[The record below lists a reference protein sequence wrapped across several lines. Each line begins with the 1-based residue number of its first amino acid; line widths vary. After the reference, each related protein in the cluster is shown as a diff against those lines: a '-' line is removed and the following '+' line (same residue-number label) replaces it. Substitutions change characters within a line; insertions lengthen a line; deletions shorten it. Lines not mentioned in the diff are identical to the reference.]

1 MPSYGSSP
9 PSAATSYV
17 VPYAAPTVATRPYT
31 WTAAPPSG
39 VAAFPSPASAYGTS
53 LSTPSALGT
62 SWDPYLTAQ
71 RPAILSGNIT
81 SPTSSQYILPQP
93 MPRVPY
99 YTNQPVSP
107 TNQPYTIVP
116 DVSQPVGPNGTVI
129 CPGAMP
135 PPLVANPCVP
145 ILNGPLPPTPIY
157 PSVCPQPAGARWYLD
172 ADGIF
177 FTRDARIGNQ
187 ALVLLDM
194 NAATQ
199 SNVLLSNSDLDD
211 FQFEPG
217 PRVLIGYMLSPEN
230 AIEASYFGI
239 YNWKVSKTVHGD
251 NDLNLPGDLGLNG
264 NLNFFDA
271 DTATVTYK
279 SLIHNAEINYVH
291 NIDNIGLLVG
301 FRYFYLQDQFS
312 ETFTD
317 VQTGSSSYNISS
329 FNDLFGGQIG
339 ARLTRERGNFGFDFT
354 GKAGVYGNNIHSSQR
369 VSDFNGFEERNNSVN
384 AGQIAFIGDL
394 ELNTSYRFSQNWSLR
409 GGYQVYWLEG
419 MALAPSQL
427 DFTDTATSGTT
438 LHKTDTMLMQGAH
451 AGLMA
456 QW

>member
-1 MPSYGSSP
+1 
-9 PSAATSYV
+9 
-17 VPYAAPTVATRPYT
+17 
-31 WTAAPPSG
+31 
-39 VAAFPSPASAYGTS
+39 
-53 LSTPSALGT
+53 
-62 SWDPYLTAQ
+62 
-71 RPAILSGNIT
+71 
-81 SPTSSQYILPQP
+81 
-93 MPRVPY
+93 
-99 YTNQPVSP
+99 
-107 TNQPYTIVP
+107 
-116 DVSQPVGPNGTVI
+116 
-129 CPGAMP
+129 MP